1 MAMARVC
8 HLTSVH
14 NSDDTRVFHKECVS
28 LARAGYDV
36 TLVAPGTSREDQG
49 VHVVGVGEKP
59 VGTLKRFFSPFAR
72 RAYETALSLDCEL
85 YHLHDPEL
93 LPFALKLKRHGKKVV
108 FDSHEFYATQLRSK
122 AYIPKPF
129 KKAVSAVYGAFE
141 ANVFRRID
149 AVVIPCTLFGKNPF
163 EACAKRT
170 VIVDNLP
177 DADRFPPPRPPY
189 PDAENAVGYVGGVT
203 AERGITNLVRAC
215 AMAGARLRLAG
226 PVWPAY
232 LEELKKMPEF
242 ACVDYAGIVPYDDVP
257 EYCRHFSVGMS
268 TLLNIHQYIS
278 IDNLPTKVYEYMGI
292 GLPVILSNTASAK
305 ALEKEYDSCLCVDPD
320 RPDEIAAAIRTLLD
334 DPERRKRM
342 GENGYRA
349 LQERFNWKKEEKKLL
364 ELYEELL
371 AVKSD

>member
-14 NSDDTRVFHKECVS
+14 NSDDMRVFHKECVS

-59 VGTLKRFFSPFAR
+59 VGTLNRFLSPFAG
-72 RAYETALSLDCEL
+72 RAYEMALSLDCEL

-108 FDSHEFYATQLRSK
+108 FDSHEFYATQLQSK

-129 KKAVSAVYGAFE
+129 KKAVSAIYGAFE

-149 AVVIPCTLFGKNPF
+149 AVVIPCTSFGKNPF

-177 DADRFPPPRPPY
+177 DADRFPLPQPLY

-215 AMAGARLRLAG
+215 SMAGARLHLAG

-232 LEELKKMPEF
+232 LEELQSMPEYS
-242 ACVDYAGIVPYDDVP
+242 CVDYAGIVPYDDVP

-371 AVKSD
+371 AAKSD

>member
-1 MAMARVC
+1 MKRVC

-14 NSDDTRVFHKECVS
+14 TSDDTRIFHKECVS
-28 LARAGYDV
+28 LAHAGYDV
-36 TLVAPGTSREDQG
+36 TLVAPGESGERDG
-49 VHVVGVGEKP
+49 VHIVGIGEKP
-59 VGTLKRFFSPFAR
+59 VGTLNRLTSPFVR
-72 RAYETALSLDCEL
+72 HAYETAAALDCEL

-93 LPFALKLKRHGKKVV
+93 LPYALRLKRAGKTVV
-108 FDSHEFYATQLRSK
+108 FDSHEFYALLIQEK
-122 AYIPKPF
+122 GYIPGFLKKP
-129 KKAVSAVYGAFE
+129 ASRLYGVME
-141 ANVFRRID
+141 RSVFRKLD
-149 AVVIPCTLFGKNPF
+149 AVIIPCTSFGKNPF

-170 VIVDNLP
+170 MIVDNLP
-177 DADRFPPPRPPY
+177 DAGRFPPPRPLY

-203 AERGITNLVRAC
+203 AERGITNLIRAC
-215 AMAGARLRLAG
+215 AMAGARLHLAG
-226 PVWPAY
+226 PVWPPY

-242 ACVDYAGIVPYDDVP
+242 ACVDYAGVVPYDDVP

-334 DPERRKRM
+334 DPERGKRM

-349 LQERFNWKKEEKKLL
+349 LQERFNWQTEEKKLL
-364 ELYEELL
+364 GLYAELFFE
-371 AVKSD
+371 KGD